1 MGMLAEQRAITDR
14 NSADQGGERKEGGEM
29 WWLKT
34 CPRCGGDVFAEPGR
48 RSWAEECLQCG
59 YAREYET
66 ALVAE
71 VAVKGSSRL

>member
-1 MGMLAEQRAITDR
+1 
-14 NSADQGGERKEGGEM
+14 M

-71 VAVKGSSRL
+71 VAVKGLRRL